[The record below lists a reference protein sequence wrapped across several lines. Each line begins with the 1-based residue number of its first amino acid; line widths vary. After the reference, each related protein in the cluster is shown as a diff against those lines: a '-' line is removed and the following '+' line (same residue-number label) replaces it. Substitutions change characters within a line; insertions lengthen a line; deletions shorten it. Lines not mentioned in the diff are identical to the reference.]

1 VIRFGIRSERDI
13 DERCY
18 KGADYSSEQ
27 KEKLRHALM
36 AEAGSLMR
44 IYVAGLRQIG

>member
-1 VIRFGIRSERDI
+1 VIRFGVRGKRDI
-13 DERCY
+13 HERRHE
-18 KGADYSSEQ
+18 GADDSSEQ

-44 IYVAGLRQIG
+44 IYVSIH